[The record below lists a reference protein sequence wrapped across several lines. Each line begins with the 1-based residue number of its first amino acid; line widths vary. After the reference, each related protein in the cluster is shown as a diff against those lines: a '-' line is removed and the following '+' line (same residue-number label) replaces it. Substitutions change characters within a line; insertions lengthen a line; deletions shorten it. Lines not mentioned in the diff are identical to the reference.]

1 MVDNVVI
8 DDSTSLSSDKIIQE
22 ITEVA
27 YEMQGGIN
35 QDFVFETHTAKLATL
50 VRTNFEHFENQQAC
64 EEEWGNLLAQNQEL
78 SGIIN
83 SLKNCLEIYK
93 LERGGKAG
101 IDVGLSG
108 LLGLNAMIEHS
119 KNSSDEKKIK
129 VKIISTEGIISAGI
143 EYQRTT
149 NSSSGIKEESI
160 KVGVGVIVNNK
171 EKMAGIRIELLP
183 RKKLDIVKLA
193 PEQVLNEGSEVELRE
208 LFQIYK
214 IQEQQQTQI
223 E

>member
-35 QDFVFETHTAKLATL
+35 Q
-50 VRTNFEHFENQQAC
+50 NQQAC

-83 SLKNCLEIYK
+83 SSSKEILLNHLVKNCLEIYK

-183 RKKLDIVKLA
+183 RKKLLQIQTSPK
-193 PEQVLNEGSEVELRE
+193 QEVQQIWTNLHSSFTFEL
-208 LFQIYK
+208 IY
-214 IQEQQQTQI
+214 Q
-223 E
+223 